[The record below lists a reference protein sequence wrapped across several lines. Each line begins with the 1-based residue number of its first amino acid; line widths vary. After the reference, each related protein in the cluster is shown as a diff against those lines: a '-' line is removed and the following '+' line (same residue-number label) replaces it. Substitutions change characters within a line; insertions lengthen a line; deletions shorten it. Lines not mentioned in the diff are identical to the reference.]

1 MTDKQFWQ
9 KLDRITKNP
18 QNVETTEQF
27 INTLIDG
34 WRAGLKLPIYGVV
47 VKNGDE
53 LNVQPIFMSGVGKD
67 GETVESVICFTNEKY
82 LKALEDLDGMVD
94 EFPDSVIGG
103 PRSIPVELE
112 ILFDLVLQKI
122 NRDGLDAVMDD
133 MDGYAEEISEWTEDL
148 KKAKKLS
155 RREKKQLV
163 AMADDLIEM
172 VDDIPETDEN
182 SILLQ
187 QLREEAG
194 MLEDLDDLHDI
205 VETVAAILSKITCL
219 QDVVEEDDDPGVS
232 MLVFNLDTD
241 RQYAVSADEIGLAL
255 FMRASMGDDDE
266 EDDEDDEED
275 DGQLSLFD

>member
-1 MTDKQFWQ
+1 MTNKQFWQ
-9 KLDRITKNP
+9 KLDRITKQP

-27 INTLIDG
+27 VDTLIDG
-34 WRAGLKLPIYGVV
+34 WRAGLTLPIYGVV
-47 VKNGDE
+47 VKSDDE
-53 LNVQPIFMSGVGKD
+53 LNVQPICMSGVGKD
-67 GETVESVICFTNEKY
+67 GEPVESVICFTNEKY
-82 LKALEDLDGMVD
+82 LKALDDLNVMVD
-94 EFPDSVIGG
+94 ELPDSVIGS

-172 VDDIPETDEN
+172 VDDIPETNEN

-187 QLREEAG
+187 QLREEAE
-194 MLEDLDDLHDI
+194 MLENLDDLYDI
-205 VETVAAILSKITCL
+205 VETITAVLSKITSL
-219 QDVVEEDDDPGVS
+219 QDMVETDDDPGVC
-232 MLVFNLDTD
+232 MLIFNLDTD

-255 FMRASMGDDDE
+255 FMRASMGDDDG
-266 EDDEDDEED
+266 DDEED
-275 DGQLSLFD
+275 DGQLALFD